1 MPDLHN
7 PLLVFSDLD
16 GSLLD
21 IHTLDWQPAAPWLMR
36 LREAQVPVILCSS
49 KTAAEMTQ
57 LQKTLGLEGL
67 PLIAENGAV
76 IQLDTR
82 WQDDPDYPRQVTGAS
97 AEETGRILDKLRADQ
112 GYKFT
117 RFADVDE
124 RVIADWT
131 GASRSQAGL
140 AKLHMASETLIWR
153 DDDDRMAAFSHD
165 LAQYG
170 LRFMQGARFW
180 HVVDQQAGKDTACRW
195 LIGQYRQRERLD
207 FTTLGLGDGPNDA
220 PLLDSVDFAVVIKG
234 LNRQGIALR
243 DDRPQRVYHSQQEGP
258 EGWSE
263 GMTWWF
269 PGEV

>member
-1 MPDLHN
+1 MPNLHD

-36 LREAQVPVILCSS
+36 LREAEVPVILCSS
-49 KTAAEMTQ
+49 KTAAEMTL

-82 WQDDPDYPRQVTGAS
+82 WENDSHYPRLVTGAS
-97 AEETGRILDKLRADQ
+97 AEEIGRILDKVRMEQ

-117 RFADVDE
+117 CFADVDDH
-124 RVIADWT
+124 VIADWT
-131 GASRSQAGL
+131 GVSRSQAGL

-153 DDDDRMAAFSHD
+153 DGDEEMAAFSSE

-170 LRFMQGARFW
+170 LHFMQGARFW
-180 HVVDQQAGKDTACRW
+180 HVLDQQAGKDKACRW
-195 LIGQYRQRERLD
+195 LTEQYRQRDRLD

-220 PLLDSVDFAVVIKG
+220 PLLDSVDFAVAIKG
-234 LNRQGIALR
+234 LNRQGIVLR
-243 DDRPQRVYHSQQEGP
+243 DDRPERVYHSQLEGP

-263 GMTWWF
+263 GMTYF
-269 PGEV
+269 FGDV